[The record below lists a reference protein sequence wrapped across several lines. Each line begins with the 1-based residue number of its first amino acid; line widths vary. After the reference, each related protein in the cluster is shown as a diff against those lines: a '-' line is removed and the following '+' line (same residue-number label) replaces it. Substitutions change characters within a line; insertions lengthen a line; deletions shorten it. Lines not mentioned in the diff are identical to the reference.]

1 MISIVIISKDEPAL
15 DGTLG
20 GVARAAGAAGTP
32 YEIIV
37 VDASAGRLDA
47 VAAAHPHVRW
57 ADFTPPPGARV
68 TIPHQRN
75 AGVRAAKGEIVVFT
89 DAGCLP
95 QDGWLRRLL
104 APITDE
110 GESVVSG
117 LVTGPEGHG
126 SLYDADARRRAA
138 AARYLPECG
147 TGNLAVRREVF
158 DEVDGFDET
167 FGYGSDVDFSWRVQD
182 AGHRIRSAVDAVVTH
197 DWGDHRRQL
206 RRSFVYGKA
215 RARLYLKHRS
225 RRAHLLRREPM
236 VVVYPLF
243 LLGLP
248 LTLWFPFYPALLLVP
263 AWRNRHNG
271 PVRVLADHL
280 VYGAGVLAELVD
292 PRSRARR

>member
-15 DGTLG
+15 DGTLD
-20 GVARAAGAAGTP
+20 GVTAAAESAGLP

-37 VDASAGRLDA
+37 VDASEGRLDA

-57 ADFTPPPGARV
+57 TVFTPPPGVRV

-95 QDGWLRRLL
+95 QGDWLRRLVT
-104 APITDE
+104 PIIDE

-138 AARYLPECG
+138 ARYLPECG

-158 DEVDGFDET
+158 DGVAGFDET

-182 AGHRIRSAVDAVVTH
+182 TGHRIRSAGDAVVTH
-197 DWGDHRRQL
+197 EWGDRRRQL
-206 RRSFVYGKA
+206 RRSYVYGKA
-215 RARLYLKHRS
+215 RARLYLKHRG

-236 VVVYPLF
+236 VVAYPLF

-248 LTLWFPFYPALLLVP
+248 LTLWFPLYPALLLVP

-280 VYGAGVLAELVD
+280 AYGAGVLAELAA
-292 PRSRARR
+292 PRGRAGR

>member
-15 DGTLG
+15 DGTLH
-20 GVARAAGAAGTP
+20 GVARAAGAAGLP

-47 VAAAHPHVRW
+47 IAAAHPHVRW
-57 ADFTPPPGARV
+57 TAFTPPPGVRT

-75 AGVRAAKGEIVVFT
+75 AGVRAAGGEIVVFT
-89 DAGCLP
+89 DAGCRPL
-95 QDGWLRRLL
+95 DGWLRHLV

-110 GESVVSG
+110 GESVVCG
-117 LVTGPEGHG
+117 LVTGPEGHD
-126 SLYDADARRRAA
+126 SLYDADARRRA

-147 TGNLAVRREVF
+147 TGNLAVRRAVI
-158 DEVDGFDET
+158 DEVGGFDET
-167 FGYGSDVDFSWRVQD
+167 FGYGSDVDFSWRVQN
-182 AGHRIRSAVDAVVTH
+182 AGHRIRSAGEAVVTH
-197 DWGDHRRQL
+197 DWGDRRRRL
-206 RRSFVYGKA
+206 RRSYVYGKA
-215 RARLYLKHRS
+215 RARLYLKHRD
-225 RRAHLLRREPM
+225 RRTQVLRREPM

-280 VYGAGVLAELVD
+280 TYGAGVLAELATF
-292 PRSRARR
+292 RGRARR